1 MSSPFLGTP
10 AGTPVAPSTSA
21 RYYFRRQIFSR
32 NPVTK
37 DQFTPGQTVNFD
49 FSASGGHYFV
59 PQESR
64 IVAKLKIGK
73 TIASGNVT
81 AKLDKT
87 VRFACDPVSNMFD
100 QAQIS
105 INGTT
110 VENHTNDVADVAR
123 IQLRTEATKA
133 GADGPGSAGLLSF
146 SQKMVRENAVGN
158 KALDDDGEAIAADD
172 QDDTTN
178 LAAAKRA
185 FYSDEDRSD
194 KYELLLKS
202 CSGQDITAA
211 GTEAVEISTPL
222 GQMFTFCRQTKAFL
236 PNMEFSVML
245 TISSKFRQ
253 DMFFEQALPSV
264 PCGIV
269 GDGTTVKTADANIA
283 GISADQ
289 GAVFHTGV
297 LPAGD
302 TVDANLP
309 EVYVEDLYL
318 DAMYVVPSV
327 NLPPPASLQIPYQAV
342 SVYSRVLTPGNSFT
356 EQFTSIPA
364 SVGAVIIG
372 MRESTHGLQKNRE
385 LYPLAAGGIT
395 GTDAEKQN
403 KGIKSLSVSLGSL
416 QLPIPAYQINFPKH
430 QFGRLF
436 ADWLS
441 FTGGSA
447 SNGVGMDSL
456 TEFAKSPLIAFRILQ
471 EPGAYASTLTV
482 RMDTHGSNTDPNTE
496 MLVWCIHQKVFEA
509 FWTDGEAFP
518 SKVVVDDVLN

>member
-1 MSSPFLGTP
+1 MSSPFIGTP

-37 DQFTPGQTVNFD
+37 GNFTPGQTVNFD

-64 IVAKLKIGK
+64 IVAKLVIGNAVD
-73 TIASGNVT
+73 ASGNVT
-81 AKLDKT
+81 SKLAKT

-105 INGTT
+105 VNGTT
-110 VENHTNDVADVAR
+110 VENHTNDVADIAR

-146 SQKMVRENAVGN
+146 SQKMVRENSSKDTTDIN
-158 KALDDDGEAIAADD
+158 DDDA
-172 QDDTTN
+172 N
-178 LAAAKRA
+178 LLAAQNA
-185 FYSDEDRSD
+185 FHSEEDRSD
-194 KYELLLKS
+194 KYELLLQS
-202 CSGQDITAA
+202 CSGNDLAA
-211 GTEAVEISTPL
+211 GDVKAVELSTPL

-245 TISSKFRQ
+245 TISSKFRE
-253 DMFFEQALPSV
+253 DMFFEQDLESV
-264 PCGIV
+264 PCGLV
-269 GDGTTVKTADANIA
+269 GDGTTVITSAANIG
-283 GISADQ
+283 GIDDDQ
-289 GAVFHTGV
+289 PAVFHTGKLDAANT
-297 LPAGD
+297 LPQ
-302 TVDANLP
+302 
-309 EVYVEDLYL
+309 VYVEDLYL
-318 DAMYVVPSV
+318 DAMYAVPSV
-327 NLPPPASLQIPYQAV
+327 NLPPPTSLQIPYQAV
-342 SVYSRVLTPGNSFT
+342 SVYSRVLTPGSSFT

-372 MRESTHGLQKNRE
+372 MRDSQHALQNNRE
-385 LYPLAAGGIT
+385 FYPLAAGGIT
-395 GTDAEKQN
+395 GTAAEKQE

-456 TEFAKSPLIAFRILQ
+456 TEFAKSPLMAFRILQ

-482 RMDTHGSNTDPNTE
+482 RMDTHGRNTDTNTE

-509 FWTDGEAFP
+509 FWADGEAFP